1 MRLALIVVV
10 FLAAPAAAD
19 PMRPY
24 SITGDAI
31 AQPLAGRPGNA
42 SRGRELV
49 ANRPASLCLLCHQ
62 APVPEPHAQGTLAP
76 DFTGVGSRLSE
87 GQIRLRIVDMA
98 HIEHSTIMPSYYRV
112 IDHARTAAV
121 WRGRPVLAAEEIE
134 DIVAFLVT
142 LRE

>member
-10 FLAAPAAAD
+10 LLAAPAAAE
-19 PMRPY
+19 PLHPY
-24 SITGDAI
+24 SIAGDAI
-31 AQPLAGRPGNA
+31 AQPLTGRPGDA
-42 SRGRELV
+42 SRGQKLI

-76 DFTGVGSRLSE
+76 DLSGVGGRLSE

-98 HIEHSTIMPSYYRV
+98 HISPSTIMPSYYR
-112 IDHARTAAV
+112 ISDHARTAEP
-121 WRGRPVLAAEEIE
+121 WRGRPVLGAEDIE
-134 DIVAFLVT
+134 DIVAFLIT

>member
-1 MRLALIVVV
+1 MRLALFVVV
-10 FLAAPAAAD
+10 SLAAPANAE
-19 PMRPY
+19 PLRPY
-24 SITGDAI
+24 SIAGDAI
-31 AQPLAGRPGNA
+31 VQLLTGRPGDA

-76 DFTGVGSRLSE
+76 DLTGVGGRLSE

-98 HIEHSTIMPSYYRV
+98 HISPSTIMPSYYR
-112 IDHARTAAV
+112 ISDHARTAAA
-121 WRGRPVLAAEEIE
+121 WRGRPVLEAEDIE

-142 LRE
+142 LKE